1 MQNETAVKLNGQSVL
16 LRKGMIK
23 DKLGQILLVL
33 FGALIRD
40 MENNT
45 YYKFKNLTLQK
56 CMNECL
62 PKSTRTST
70 DLAIQNPGIEA
81 PKDEAAESEGTKM

>member
-1 MQNETAVKLNGQSVL
+1 
-16 LRKGMIK
+16 MIK

-45 YYKFKNLTLQK
+45 YYK
-56 CMNECL
+56 
-62 PKSTRTST
+62 
-70 DLAIQNPGIEA
+70 IQNPGIEA
-81 PKDEAAESEGTKM
+81 TKDEAAESEGTKM